1 MSNPAGPTRSSIF
14 RPTTV
19 REGVLPHDGPVH
31 PQFASEAVRLSSFQD
46 WPPGLRQKKEVMA
59 SAGLFYIGRSDHVK
73 CFYCDGGLKE
83 WQEED
88 DPWVEHAGW
97 FHGCGFVKLVKG
109 EEFIQRCRR
118 NLVSTSNLHFVPDCI
133 FKEDRKKEKERKE
146 KEENINIIT
155 DKFSRAP
162 SLPSPPY
169 QPLPDGDCSGC
180 RSFSK
185 EVEIENNT
193 RMQCKVCL
201 SADVGVVF
209 LPCGHLLVCTNCAPS
224 LDTCPVC
231 RRKINETIKVFMS

>member
-19 REGVLPHDGPVH
+19 REGVLPHHGAVH
-31 PQFASEAVRLSSFQD
+31 TQFASEAVRLSSFQD

-109 EEFIQRCRR
+109 EEFIQRCRATVTS
-118 NLVSTSNLHFVPDCI
+118 NLVSTSNLHFVPDN
-133 FKEDRKKEKERKE
+133 DVTSRKRERKRRRE
-146 KEENINIIT
+146 IT
-155 DKFSRAP
+155 TYQQTNSPVLQHHPNHQNHRQLVHHLGTAP
-162 SLPSPPY
+162 AAL
-169 QPLPDGDCSGC
+169 G
-180 RSFSK
+180 
-185 EVEIENNT
+185 
-193 RMQCKVCL
+193 
-201 SADVGVVF
+201 AGVV
-209 LPCGHLLVCTNCAPS
+209 P
-224 LDTCPVC
+224 
-231 RRKINETIKVFMS
+231 RK